1 MTKEEIKTFIEKYS
15 SINVNEIIEVFLKD
29 RTSLIGFFDLQELKN
44 EQQNKWTFANVF
56 NYNKTI
62 LNGENILKIYFYRD
76 GEKLEDDGI
85 EIKYNSDGTYTIV

>member
-1 MTKEEIKTFIEKYS
+1 MTKEEIKTFIEKYP

-56 NYNKTI
+56 NYNQTI
-62 LNGENILKIYFYRD
+62 LNGEDILKIYFYRD

-85 EIKYNSDGTYTIV
+85 EIQYNSDGTYTIV